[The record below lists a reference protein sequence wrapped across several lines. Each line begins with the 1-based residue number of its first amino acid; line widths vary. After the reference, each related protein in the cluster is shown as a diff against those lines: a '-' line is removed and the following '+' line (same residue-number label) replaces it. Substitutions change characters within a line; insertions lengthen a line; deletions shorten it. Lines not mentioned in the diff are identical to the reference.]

1 MKPDDAIVRP
11 VCNARSPRLGG
22 PALLAA
28 SQLDF
33 RLLAERL
40 QLPDRRHLYM
50 SQLLFDARHKDRPV
64 LVGPLMGAP
73 YAAMLLEIL
82 HAWGVDQIYFMG
94 WCGSIDP
101 DVRIGDILL
110 PTSALVD
117 EGTSL
122 HYRCRHNDLVYPD
135 QTRYNALASGCR
147 DRHVTCRDARVWTT
161 DGVFRETPEKV
172 AAYQARDAQA
182 VEMELSAI
190 FSVAAFRRMAAAGIL
205 VVSDELFSLSWK
217 PGFKESK
224 FLASREQVIDG
235 LCAAVRPRRNRTG

>member
-1 MKPDDAIVRP
+1 MKPDDPIVRP

-22 PALLAA
+22 QALLAA

-33 RLLAERL
+33 RLLAQRL

-50 SQLLFDARHKDRPV
+50 SQLHFDARQKDRPV
-64 LVGPLMGAP
+64 LAGPLMGAP

-82 HAWGVDQIYFMG
+82 HAWGVDQVFFMG

-101 DVRIGDILL
+101 GCRIGDILL

-122 HYRCRHNDLVYPD
+122 HYGCGHNDLAYPD
-135 QTRYNALASGCR
+135 RTRYNALATGCG
-147 DRHVTCRDARVWTT
+147 DHHLACRDARVWTT
-161 DGVFRETPEKV
+161 DGVFRETPEKI
-172 AAYQARDAQA
+172 ATYRARGAQV

-190 FSVAAFRRMAAAGIL
+190 FAVAAFLGMAAAGIL

-217 PGFKESK
+217 PGFKDSK
-224 FLASREQVIDG
+224 FLTSRERVIEG
-235 LCAAVRPRRNRTG
+235 LCAAV